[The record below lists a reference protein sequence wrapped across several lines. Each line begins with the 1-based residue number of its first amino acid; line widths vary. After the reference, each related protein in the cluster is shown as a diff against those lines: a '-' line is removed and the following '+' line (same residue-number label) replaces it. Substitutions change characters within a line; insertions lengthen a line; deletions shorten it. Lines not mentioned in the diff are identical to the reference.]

1 MSASAPRAA
10 PEVANT
16 EDGAGGWPEEQRGS
30 VMGHG
35 SIALFVCVFHL
46 HSNLWKSYH
55 LLLPMGRWR
64 CRQVKGFVPRSH
76 NYQ

>member
-35 SIALFVCVFHL
+35 SIALFVCVCFIFTVA
-46 HSNLWKSYH
+46 Y
-55 LLLPMGRWR
+55 GRVIISF
-64 CRQVKGFVPRSH
+64 CRWEDGGVDR
-76 NYQ
+76 